1 MRLTRDQL
9 EVGPEELARRLEAG
23 EPVQVLDVRA
33 PARLVNGTVSP
44 VPPDR
49 YINIRGSELVGFGDP
64 AEAGLDQ
71 DTDVVVVCGHGNDS
85 LRVAAWLTVAGY
97 EAKSLRGGIN
107 EWMHLSLP
115 RPLLAPPGFDHLIQF
130 DRLGKAALGYL
141 LISGDEAIAVDVSLY
156 YQTWLD
162 EAARAGARITAVA
175 DTHVH
180 ADYISGGPNLARS
193 LGVPW
198 YLHPADM
205 VYPYDGTPGVIPFT
219 SVGEGDEIQVGEGR
233 LGVLHTPG
241 HTEGS
246 VTLLAGDRAAI
257 TGDFLFVES
266 VGRPDL
272 AGRTE
277 EWSEQLWAST
287 HRALTQWPGSWTVLP
302 AHYSVERERN
312 PDRTIAAEMGELR
325 ETNEAL
331 KLAADRERFVSWVIE
346 HEAPAPET
354 YPKIKAINV
363 GLITPNPSE
372 ADLLEVGR
380 NECAIV

>member
-1 MRLTRDQL
+1 
-9 EVGPEELARRLEAG
+9 
-23 EPVQVLDVRA
+23 
-33 PARLVNGTVSP
+33 
-44 VPPDR
+44 
-49 YINIRGSELVGFGDP
+49 
-64 AEAGLDQ
+64 
-71 DTDVVVVCGHGNDS
+71 
-85 LRVAAWLTVAGY
+85 
-97 EAKSLRGGIN
+97 
-107 EWMHLSLP
+107 
-115 RPLLAPPGFDHLIQF
+115 
-130 DRLGKAALGYL
+130 
-141 LISGDEAIAVDVSLY
+141 
-156 YQTWLD
+156 
-162 EAARAGARITAVA
+162 
-175 DTHVH
+175 
-180 ADYISGGPNLARS
+180 
-193 LGVPW
+193 
-198 YLHPADM
+198 M

-246 VTLLAGDRAAI
+246 VTLLAGDRAAM

-277 EWSEQLWAST
+277 EWSEHLWAST
-287 HRALTQWPGSWTVLP
+287 QRALTQWPGSWTVLP

-346 HEAPAPET
+346 HEAPAPDT